1 MAFALMTT
9 LPRLVP
15 ASMLQQLASAGV
27 GTLRGFVSRAHSLPE
42 VPGCT
47 LGLLRDPYRFVL
59 RTGARLGTDAFIGRL
74 LFRRTVF
81 LMGEEAAA
89 LLYNAELFQR
99 QGATPL
105 RLQRT
110 LFGVGGISSLD
121 GKEHRRRKTLFMDLV
136 AAPGQVHLL
145 ADRVANELRTQ
156 SRSWPGGGEVDFQ
169 AEMRLVLLRSVCAWA
184 GLPLEASEED
194 ARGEQLGA
202 LFEPAHLFGPPY
214 WHSWWMRR
222 RAERWCERLVT
233 QVRAGSRDAPADS
246 ALQMISDYVDS
257 SGALLSPHAAAVELL
272 NVLRPV
278 VAVSVYAVFI
288 ALALEDNP
296 AYRQRLVEDDR
307 LLLAF
312 VQEVR
317 RFYPFFP
324 MVAAR
329 TRQAFEWHGLRFP
342 AGVRVLLDLYATH
355 HDVRRWEGPDVF
367 HPERFFR
374 REPGAYAL
382 VPQGGGDAWMHHRCP
397 GESLTLI
404 LMQDVTRFLV
414 RELDY
419 RIASPRALQWSRLPP
434 LPRHALRLAD
444 VRVAGAAALPAPA
457 QKATRAAK
465 ARTH

>member
-9 LPRLVP
+9 LPRLMP
-15 ASMLQQLASAGV
+15 AGLLQQLAGV
-27 GTLRGFVSRAHSLPE
+27 GVDTLRGLVSRTQPLPE

-99 QGATPL
+99 QGAAPL

-110 LFGVGGISSLD
+110 LFGVGGIQALD
-121 GKEHRRRKTLFMDLV
+121 GREHRRRKTLFMDLV
-136 AAPGQVHLL
+136 SAPGQVHRL
-145 ADRVANELRTQ
+145 ADMAAAELRAQ
-156 SRSWPGGGEVDFQ
+156 ARAWPRGGDVDWY
-169 AEMRLVLLRSVCAWA
+169 AEMRLVLLRSACAWA
-184 GLPLEASEED
+184 GLPLDANEEGE
-194 ARGEQLGA
+194 RCEQLST
-202 LFEPAHLFGPPY
+202 LFDPAHVFGPPQ
-214 WHSWWMRR
+214 WQAWRMRR
-222 RAERWCERLVT
+222 RAERWSARLVT
-233 QVRAGSRDAPADS
+233 EVRAGARDAPADS
-246 ALQMISDYVDS
+246 ALQLISNYVDS
-257 SGALLSPHAAAVELL
+257 SGALLSPRAAAVELL

-296 AYRQRLVEDDR
+296 AYRQRVADDDR
-307 LLLAF
+307 LLSVF

-329 TRQAFEWHGLRFP
+329 TRQAFEWQGLRFP
-342 AGVRVLLDLYATH
+342 SGVRVMLDLYATN
-355 HDVRRWEGPDVF
+355 HDVRRWESPDIF
-367 HPERFFR
+367 HPERFYR

-397 GESLTLI
+397 GESLTLM

-414 RELDY
+414 REMDY
-419 RIASPRALQWSRLPP
+419 RIDSPRALQWSRLPP

-457 QKATRAAK
+457 RKHARVGKTRP
-465 ARTH
+465 H

>member
-15 ASMLQQLASAGV
+15 VGMLQQLAGAGV
-27 GTLRGFVSRAHSLPE
+27 DTLRGLVSRAHPLPE

-105 RLQRT
+105 RLQRS
-110 LFGVGGISSLD
+110 LFGVGGIQSLD
-121 GKEHRRRKTLFMDLV
+121 GREHRRRKTLFMDLV
-136 AAPGQVHLL
+136 AAPGQVHRL
-145 ADRVANELRTQ
+145 ADLAASELRAQART
-156 SRSWPGGGEVDFQ
+156 WPRGGEVDFH
-169 AEMRLVLLRSVCAWA
+169 AEMRRVLVRSVCAWA
-184 GLPLEASEED
+184 GLPLEADEED
-194 ARGEQLGA
+194 ARCEQLGA
-202 LFEPAHLFGPPY
+202 LFDPAHLFGPPY
-214 WHSWWMRR
+214 WRSWWMRR
-222 RAERWCERLVT
+222 RAERWCARLVME
-233 QVRAGSRDAPADS
+233 VRAGSRAAPADS
-246 ALQMISDYVDS
+246 ALRLVSDYVDS
-257 SGALLSPHAAAVELL
+257 GGALLSPRAAAVELL

-288 ALALEDNP
+288 ALALEDHP
-296 AYRQRLVEDDR
+296 AYRQRLADDEQ
-307 LLLAF
+307 LLPVF

-329 TRQAFEWHGLRFP
+329 TRQAFEWQGLRFP
-342 AGVRVLLDLYATH
+342 AGVRVMLDLYATH

-382 VPQGGGDAWMHHRCP
+382 VPQGAGDAWMHHRCP

-419 RIASPRALQWSRLPP
+419 RLASPRALQWSRLPP
-434 LPRHALRLAD
+434 LPRHALLLAD
-444 VRVAGAAALPAPA
+444 VRLAAAALPAPTRKSA
-457 QKATRAAK
+457 RAAK
-465 ARTH
+465 TRAH